1 MYSMQALIQEVFC
14 KKEINPEEGYEVQKK
29 IWNKWLTGD
38 LKKR

>member
-14 KKEINPEEGYEVQKK
+14 KKEINPEGYEVQKK

-38 LKKR
+38 LKKH